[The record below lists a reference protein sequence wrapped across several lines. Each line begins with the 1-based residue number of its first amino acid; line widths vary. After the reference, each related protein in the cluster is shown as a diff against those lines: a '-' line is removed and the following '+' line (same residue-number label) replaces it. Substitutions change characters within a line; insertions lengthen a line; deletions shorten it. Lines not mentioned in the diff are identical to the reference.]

1 MTKIPYIH
9 RDISWL
15 AFNYRVLQEAKD
27 PSVPLFERLK
37 FLAIYSSN
45 LDEFFRVRVAN
56 HRSLL
61 RTGKKTRTSLDFE
74 PAEILSTILNIV
86 NTQQEEFSQVF
97 EKEIIPELSNIKI
110 NILRRRKLNV
120 DQKEII
126 ENYFKNHMLPFV
138 QPVLLVENKI
148 KPFLVTGAL
157 YLAMHLEETG
167 SLDKKPQ
174 YAVVKI
180 PSDHLPRFMELPP
193 KVEGEHDIIVI
204 DDIVRHNVK
213 LLFPGYDIIDTYS
226 IKITRD
232 AELYIDDEYSGD
244 LISKIKKSLNKRN
257 VGMASR
263 MVYDR
268 TVPKKMLDYLSEVFE
283 LSQYDKLPE
292 GRYHNNADFFG
303 FPNFG
308 MSHHI
313 DNPQPP
319 LPVPHLEDVF
329 SIFDSIRIKDRFLH
343 VPYQSYDPVVKFFED
358 AASDPNVTHI
368 KIIQYRVAKVSK
380 IMNALKLAVK
390 NGKQVSA
397 FVEIKARFDE
407 AANLLWAEKLEDAGV
422 SVYYSMPGVKVH
434 SKIAIV
440 RRIEEDKARLYAYLS
455 TGNFHEDTAKVYSD
469 MGIFTADKRLTSEAA
484 RLFTYLETKTK
495 PTRKFEYF
503 GVGQFNLKP
512 LLIELIKTEIKNAEK
527 GKEARIVLKMN
538 SIHDE
543 EMISL
548 LYEASQKGVKVQ
560 MIIRGICSLVPGVV
574 GISENIEAISIVDRY
589 LEHARIFMFHNNGKE
604 KIYLSS
610 ADWMVR
616 NLHRRIE
623 TMFPILDPDI
633 QTIIKDLIN
642 IQLFDNVKARYIHF
656 DKNNEYRTDTT
667 DLAVRSQV
675 ETYYYMKR
683 FTDSHE
689 SEKNKN

>member
-1 MTKIPYIH
+1 MIPYIH

-27 PSVPLFERLK
+27 PSVPLFERIK

-61 RTGKKTRTSLDFE
+61 RTGKKTRSSLDFE
-74 PAEILSTILNIV
+74 PADILSKILKIV
-86 NTQQEEFSQVF
+86 NTQQEEFSKIF
-97 EKEIIPELSNIKI
+97 EKQIIPELAKNKI
-110 NILRRRKLNV
+110 NILRRKKLN
-120 DQKEII
+120 DEQQAFI
-126 ENYFKNHMLPFV
+126 EDYFKENMLPFV

-148 KPFLVTGAL
+148 KPFLNTGAL
-157 YLAMHLEETG
+157 YLAMHLSETG
-167 SLDKKPQ
+167 SDSKKPQ

-180 PSDHLPRFMELPP
+180 PSDHLPRFIELSPRN
-193 KVEGEHDIIVI
+193 EGEHDIIVI
-204 DDIVRHNVK
+204 DDIVRHNVR

-226 IKITRD
+226 IKLTRD

-257 VGMASR
+257 VGVASR
-263 MVYDR
+263 IVYDR
-268 TVPKKMLDYLSEVFE
+268 SVPKKMLDFLSTVFE

-303 FPNFG
+303 FPDFG
-308 MSHHI
+308 LTHHK

-319 LPVPHLEDVF
+319 LPVPYLENAE
-329 SIFDSIRIKDRFLH
+329 SIFNVIKKKDQLLH
-343 VPYQSYDPVVKFFED
+343 VPYQSYTPVIKFFED
-358 AASDPNVTHI
+358 AATDPNVTHI

-380 IMNALKLAVK
+380 IMDALKLAVK

-397 FVEIKARFDE
+397 FVEVKARFDE
-407 AANLLWAEKLEDAGV
+407 AANLMWGERLERAGV
-422 SVYYSMPGVKVH
+422 RVHYSMPGVKVH

-440 RRIEEDKARLYAYLS
+440 RRIEKDKARLYVHLS
-455 TGNFHEDTAKVYSD
+455 TGNFHEDTAKIYSD
-469 MGIFTADKRLTSEAA
+469 IGIFTADKRLTSEAA

-495 PTRKFEYF
+495 PKRKFEYF

-512 LLIELIKTEIKNAEK
+512 LLIDLIKNEIKNAEK
-527 GKEARIVLKMN
+527 GKEARIILKMN

-543 EMISL
+543 EMIGL
-548 LYEASQKGVKVQ
+548 LYEASQKGVLVQ
-560 MIIRGICSLVPGVV
+560 MIIRGICSLVPGVK
-574 GISENIEAISIVDRY
+574 GISDNIEAISIVDRY

-604 KIYLSS
+604 KLYLSS

-633 QTIIKDLIN
+633 QNTIKDLIN

-656 DKNNEYRTDTT
+656 SKNNEYRTETS

-683 FTDSHE
+683 LTDSYE
-689 SEKNKN
+689 PDNK